1 MREEALDA
9 DITLVTRQ
17 SKRLAG
23 AALLALA
30 ALFTTAPAVAVNI
43 SDDAHLG
50 VASCASSV
58 CHGKLEAQVGKNVWL
73 NEYRIWSTED
83 RHHRA
88 YQTLLGDASKRIAQ
102 NLGLPNAH
110 EAKVC
115 LDCHADNVPVDKRG
129 PKFQLTDGVGCE
141 ACHGGGERWVESHRE
156 PGVTHADNLARGM
169 YPTEDPSE
177 RARLCLS
184 CHMGTKDQFTTHRI
198 MGAGHPRLV
207 FELESFTANQPAHY
221 EVDDDYLQRK
231 GSVVGFGL
239 WLTGQIAAAQNYL
252 GMLQS
257 DLLSSAGIA
266 PEFSLYDC
274 HSCHHAMTEQRW
286 GGLRLKQGLAPGGLR
301 LQDNHMLMLRSVGEA
316 VGGSE
321 AAALDSLVRKLLLAG
336 QTSVTQT
343 RGAAA
348 ELSAWISARKGTW
361 LTREFSVAEI
371 RRIRKSIARQGA
383 DGLLNDFAAAEQA
396 FYGIE
401 SLSYYIDDIDA
412 IGPVVDRI
420 FATLEDDSKFS
431 AANFRA
437 ACNAALAS
445 L

>member
-1 MREEALDA
+1 ML
-9 DITLVTRQ
+9 LLGVP
-17 SKRLAG
+17 G
-23 AALLALA
+23 AAL
-30 ALFTTAPAVAVNI
+30 AVNI
-43 SDDAHLG
+43 SDDSHLG

-58 CHGKLEAQVGKNVWL
+58 CHGKLAAQTGKNVWL
-73 NEYRIWSTED
+73 NEFRIWSTED

-88 YQTLLGDASKRIAQ
+88 YQTLQNDASRRIAA

-110 EAKVC
+110 EAKIC
-115 LDCHADNVPVDKRG
+115 LDCHADNVPADKRG
-129 PKFQLTDGVGCE
+129 PKFQMSDGVGCE

-184 CHMGTKDQFTTHRI
+184 CHMGNKDQFTTHRI

-221 EVDDDYLQRK
+221 EVDADYLERK

-239 WLTGQIAAAQNYL
+239 WLTGQIAAARNYL

-257 DLLSSAGIA
+257 DLISSAGIA

-301 LQDNHMLMLRSVGEA
+301 LQDNHMLMLRSVAEV
-316 VGGSE
+316 VGGSD
-321 AAALDSLVRKLLLAG
+321 AATLDNLVRKLLLAG
-336 QTSVTQT
+336 QKSYADT
-343 RGAAA
+343 RSAAT
-348 ELSAWISARKGTW
+348 ELSGFIGARKDSW
-361 LTREFSVAEI
+361 LKREFSIPEI
-371 RRIRKSIARQGA
+371 RRVRKAIAKQGA

-401 SLSYYIDDIDA
+401 SLSYYVDDVDA
-412 IGPVVDRI
+412 VGPVIDRI

-431 AANFRA
+431 AANFRS
-437 ACNAALAS
+437 ACSAALSS

>member
-1 MREEALDA
+1 M
-9 DITLVTRQ
+9 
-17 SKRLAG
+17 
-23 AALLALA
+23 LLFL
-30 ALFTTAPAVAVNI
+30 TVVGSPVRAVNI

-58 CHGKLEAQVGKNVWL
+58 CHGKQAAQSNRNVWM

-88 YQTLLGDASKRIAQ
+88 YKTLLNDKSKRIAA
-102 NLGLPNAH
+102 NLGLPAAH
-110 EAKVC
+110 TAKIC
-115 LDCHADNVPVDKRG
+115 LDCHADNVPADKRG
-129 PKFQLTDGVGCE
+129 PKFQLDDGVGCE
-141 ACHGGGERWVESHRE
+141 ACHGGGERWVESHTE
-156 PGVTHADNLARGM
+156 PDVKHADNLARGM

-221 EVDDDYLQRK
+221 DQDDDYIARK
-231 GSVVGFGL
+231 QSTVGFGL

-274 HSCHHAMTEQRW
+274 HACHHEMSDVRW

-301 LQDNHMLMLRSVGEA
+301 LQDNHLLMLRSVGA
-316 VGGSE
+316 VVSSSD
-321 AAALDSLVRKLLLAG
+321 AAALDAQIRKLLLAG
-336 QTSVTQT
+336 QTGYAQT
-343 RGAAA
+343 RSAAA
-348 ELSAWISARKGTW
+348 ELSGWLAGKKSAWLGRSFGDGD
-361 LTREFSVAEI
+361 I
-371 RRIRKSIARQGA
+371 RAIRKAIAKQGA

-401 SLSYYIDDIDA
+401 SLSYYVDD
-412 IGPVVDRI
+412 VDRLEGVLDKL
-420 FATLEDDSKFS
+420 FASIEDETKYKP
-431 AANFRA
+431 ATFRA
-437 ACNAALAS
+437 ACSAALSS